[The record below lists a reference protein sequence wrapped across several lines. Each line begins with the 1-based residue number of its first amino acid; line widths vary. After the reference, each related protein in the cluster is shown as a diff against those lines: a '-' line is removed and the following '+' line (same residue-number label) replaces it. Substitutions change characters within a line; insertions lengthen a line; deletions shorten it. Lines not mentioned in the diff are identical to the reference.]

1 MRIGINCLKID
12 PSFAG
17 GLNTYVFGL
26 LNGFVAAANG
36 HRFHLYVSHANQHLF
51 AKYGVQRGFELIV
64 AGDRLQAIRNLLC
77 QATLLTQSRKLYEL
91 ASNTAFR
98 NLRAMMDADCDI
110 IYTPTVVLPC
120 FNSRKPTVLSM
131 HDIQHVHYPE
141 FFSWPRRLSRRITY
155 GLTAQHARF
164 FQASSDF
171 IKQDLLQHF
180 KCISAEQ
187 ITVIPEGVNAE
198 DFSAPVDT
206 IALSRRYGIPE
217 RFLFF
222 PAQLWPHKNHITLLR
237 ALKEIEGKHGLRIP
251 LVLTG
256 GEYGAASG
264 IFRYIAG
271 QSMDYVHYLGT
282 VPFADLVG
290 LYRKAALLVMPSV
303 HESNSLPVLEAA
315 AAGTP
320 IIASQ
325 IPPNQELAEVL
336 QLNLFEPLKIA
347 ELMDLIVWLWK
358 DEKTVSAQAAHNRLQ
373 VGAYSWQSAAHKYFG
388 LFERAMAA

>member
-17 GLNTYVFGL
+17 GLNTYTFGL
-26 LNGFVAAANG
+26 LDGFAATANG
-36 HRFHLYVSHANQHLF
+36 HRFHLYVSHSNRCLF
-51 AKYGVQRGFELIV
+51 AKYAGRKGFELIV
-64 AGDRLQAIRNLLC
+64 VGDQLQAIRGVLC
-77 QATLLTQSRKLYEL
+77 QATLLTQSPRLYEL
-91 ASNTAFR
+91 ASNTSFS
-98 NLRAMMDADCDI
+98 NLRDMMDADCDI

-120 FNSRKPTVLSM
+120 FNSRRPTVLSM

-141 FFSWPRRLSRRITY
+141 FFSWPRRLSRRVTY
-155 GLTAQHARF
+155 DLSAQHARF
-164 FQASSDF
+164 FQASSEF

-187 ITVIPEGVNAE
+187 ITVIPEGVNLKE
-198 DFSAPVDT
+198 FSTPVDT
-206 IALSRRYGIPE
+206 IALCGRYRIPE
-217 RFLFF
+217 RFIFF

-237 ALKEIEGKHGLRIP
+237 ALQQIEGKHGLRIP

-256 GEYGAASG
+256 GKYGAASG
-264 IFRYIAG
+264 LFRYIAD
-271 QSMDYVHYLGT
+271 QSMDYVHYLGR
-282 VPFADLVG
+282 VPFADIVG
-290 LYRKAALLVMPSV
+290 LYQRSAFLVVPSL

-325 IPPNQELAEVL
+325 IPPNEELAGVL

-347 ELMDLIVWLWK
+347 ELVDLIVWLWK
-358 DEKTVSAQAAHNRLQ
+358 DEQTASAQAAHNLLH